1 MKKIISILLLIILIS
16 CNEKEITINLDK
28 HENKLV
34 VNSLLA
40 PSDSVKVN
48 ISKSISVLE
57 NDTVNY
63 IENAEVQFYCQN
75 KLVNTM
81 NYLGSGMYYLN
92 TSITTGNEYSIIVDV
107 SDFETITANSVIP
120 GPSQILSVDTIS
132 IDDEYLYCE
141 IELRN
146 DLTSLN
152 YYLLEVESK
161 YPLLNSDSTLTNQ
174 VDIINSELI
183 IENGDLGEELERLVF
198 TGEVLQDS
206 VYALGF
212 ILDKETL
219 KSGAHSSNTLYIHF
233 KKISEEYYLYVKS
246 YYASESK
253 QDEVYS
259 NVENG
264 YGIFAGYCLNTDSL
278 VINNP

>member
-1 MKKIISILLLIILIS
+1 MKKITYILLLSILVS
-16 CNEKEITINLDK
+16 CDEKEITINLDK
-28 HENKLV
+28 HESKLV

-40 PSDSVKVN
+40 PSDSIKVN
-48 ISKSISVLE
+48 ISKSISILE

-75 KLVNTM
+75 ELVNTM
-81 NYLGSGMYYLN
+81 NYLSEGLYYLN
-92 TSITTGNEYSIIVDV
+92 ASIIKGKEYSIVVDTSGFKTV
-107 SDFETITANSVIP
+107 TASCVIP
-120 GPSQILSVDTIS
+120 APPQILSVDTIS
-132 IDDEYLYCE
+132 INDEYLYCE
-141 IELRN
+141 IEFRN
-146 DLTSLN
+146 DLSTLN

-161 YPLLNSDSTLTNQ
+161 YPLLNSDSILSNQ

-212 ILDKETL
+212 ILGKEML
-219 KSGAHSSNTLYIHF
+219 SSGTHSSNTLYINL

-246 YYASESK
+246 YYASESE

-264 YGIFAGYCLNTDSL
+264 YGIFAGYSLAIDSI